1 MASQIFGNFAGAIII
16 TRASG
21 PIFFLI
27 MGLIMLFS
35 VTGYVFVKHPK
46 YESQIEAK
54 EEDSAN
60 DQEVGVHEHE
70 V

>member
-1 MASQIFGNFAGAIII
+1 
-16 TRASG
+16 
-21 PIFFLI
+21 
-27 MGLIMLFS
+27 MLFS

-54 EEDSAN
+54 EEDSEN
-60 DQEVGVHEHE
+60 DQEVVVNEHE